1 MPKGMH
7 GEPPGDAAIQVSRR
21 PSKRKLQEWRQGYL
35 FLTPALVVLGI
46 FIGIAAVFVVYLSF
60 HKVNLFTDS
69 YTFVGLD
76 NYTRLLTD
84 SMARKALTNT
94 LSFSVVVVPCQTIIA
109 LIIATVLNSKIRG
122 KYFFRTVYFLPTLTS
137 SSALTIIFMFMF
149 SVTGPVNML
158 LIQSGILPEGGGI
171 NFLENPSF
179 ALKVI
184 MVMNIWSTVPQYTT
198 MYLASLQDLPV
209 SLYEAAEIDGANV
222 VQRFFNITVPY
233 LKPITTY
240 VLLTGIIGTLQMFDQ
255 AYIFSNG
262 SGGPANS
269 TLTVSLMVYRY
280 AFGTNNA
287 MGYASCIA
295 IILALVIMAVSMLA
309 EKLNSSERWY

>member
-1 MPKGMH
+1 MPKSTKGAAA
-7 GEPPGDAAIQVSRR
+7 PAAAIQFDNR

-35 FLTPALVVLGI
+35 FLLPAIIILGI
-46 FIGIAAVFVVYLSF
+46 FIGIAAVYVVYLSF
-60 HKVNLFTDS
+60 HKVNLFTNS
-69 YTFVGLD
+69 FTFVGLD
-76 NYTRLLTD
+76 NYLRLFTD
-84 SMARKALTNT
+84 ETARKALTNP
-94 LSFSVVVVPCQTIIA
+94 LSFSVVVVPCQTVIA
-109 LIIATVLNSKIRG
+109 LIIASVLNSKIRG
-122 KYFFRTVYFLPTLTS
+122 KYFFRAVYFLPTLTS

-149 SVTGPVNML
+149 SVTGPINMM
-158 LIQSGILPEGGGI
+158 LIRAGILPVGGGI
-171 NFLENPSF
+171 NFLENPDF

-209 SLYEAAEIDGANV
+209 SLYEAADIDGANTL
-222 VQRFFNITVPY
+222 QKFTNITIPY

-287 MGYASCIA
+287 MGYAACIA
-295 IILALVIMAVSMLA
+295 IILALVIMAVSMIA

>member
-1 MPKGMH
+1 MPKTKEGAA
-7 GEPPGDAAIQVSRR
+7 AAIEVSRR

-35 FLTPALVVLGI
+35 FLTPAVVILGI

-69 YTFVGLD
+69 YTFVGLE
-76 NYTRLLTD
+76 NYTRLFTD
-84 SMARKALTNT
+84 NMARTALTNT
-94 LSFSVVVVPCQTIIA
+94 LAFSVIVVPCQTVIA
-109 LIIATVLNSKIRG
+109 LVIASVLNSRIRG

-149 SVTGPVNML
+149 SVTGPINMM
-158 LIQSGILPEGGGI
+158 LINAGILPAGGGI
-171 NFLENPSF
+171 NFLENPDF

-184 MVMNIWSTVPQYTT
+184 MAMNIWSTVPQYTT
-198 MYLASLQDLPV
+198 MYLASLQDLPGA
-209 SLYEAAEIDGANV
+209 LYEAADIDGANTL
-222 VQRFFNITVPY
+222 QKFTNITIPY

-269 TLTVSLMVYRY
+269 TLTVSLLVYRY
-280 AFGTNNA
+280 AFGPNNA
-287 MGYASCIA
+287 MGYAATIA
-295 IILALVIMAVSMLA
+295 IILAAVIMIVSMIA